1 MTEHSE
7 DVPHMHTLLTHVSL
21 FPEQLGDNPHIQV
34 ELVQV
39 SPVEHAG
46 FPPHVHILLVQVSV
60 VPEQEGFP
68 PHIQLPLEHVSPVAH
83 VGLHVA
89 KAEKDRFE

>member
-7 DVPHMHTLLTHVSL
+7 DVPHMHTLSTHVSV
-21 FPEQLGDNPHIQV
+21 FPKQLGDNPHIQV

-46 FPPHVHILLVQVSV
+46 FPPHIHLPLVQVSV
-60 VPEQEGFP
+60 ALVAEAQSDKSD
-68 PHIQLPLEHVSPVAH
+68 HTYDVRRAVSLV
-83 VGLHVA
+83 
-89 KAEKDRFE
+89 